1 MSDEERIKRIT
12 KILIESS
19 FDAYTRDEL
28 FKEIDNSS
36 INEIK
41 DYIWEL
47 YCFMSDVCEI
57 LNS

>member
-12 KILIESS
+12 TILIEGN
-19 FDAYTRDEL
+19 FDAYTQEEL

-41 DYIWEL
+41 NRIWEL

>member
-12 KILIESS
+12 KMLTESD
-19 FDAYTRDEL
+19 FDAYTQEEL

-41 DYIWEL
+41 DCIWEL
-47 YCFMSDVCEI
+47 YCFMSDVREI

>member
-12 KILIESS
+12 TILIESG
-19 FDAYTRDEL
+19 FDEYTQEEL

>member
-12 KILIESS
+12 KILIESD
-19 FDAYTRDEL
+19 FDTYTREEL

-41 DYIWEL
+41 DCIWEL